1 MMQFYLLFSYV
12 LDGFAYAGE
21 ALCGSYWGAQND
33 QAFRAVVRRLFLWGG
48 AMTGLFTVIYAV
60 GGVSFLQLLTDED
73 AVIEAA
79 RSYLWWVMVIP
90 AAGVAAFI
98 WDGIFIGITHTR
110 GMLWATA
117 LSALVFFV
125 VVITLMPVLGNHAL
139 WLSMVLFLAMRG
151 LIQTW
156 FFSLLP

>member
-1 MMQFYLLFSYV
+1 
-12 LDGFAYAGE
+12 
-21 ALCGSYWGAQND
+21 
-33 QAFRAVVRRLFLWGG
+33 
-48 AMTGLFTVIYAV
+48 
-60 GGVSFLQLLTDED
+60 
-73 AVIEAA
+73 
-79 RSYLWWVMVIP
+79 MVIP

-98 WDGIFIGITHTR
+98 WDGVFIGITHTR

-151 LIQTW
+151 LVQTW
-156 FFSLLP
+156 FIRSFP